1 MYIDMNFRRLI
12 GTALLVLFIFVP
24 AAAKDRVK
32 IAEENS
38 SAVVAINVLRSDAS
52 TFTGTGFLVSSDG
65 LIATTHHVTEDALY
79 MNITFNTGAV
89 SGQATP
95 LALNKEV
102 DLALLKI
109 DAQNLPTVKMAD
121 SDYVLPGQEITVIGN
136 PRRLQNTVSSG
147 IISQVRKKSNG
158 VLWHQISAP
167 ISPSSSGSPV
177 FNEDGFVIGIA
188 FGSYKGEGNQNLNFA
203 VPSNYLA
210 KMIENAGYIPPLQ
223 EWEELPPQ
231 QPSVWDKINNHLRL
245 CWNSLCNL
253 FKHNQQQA
261 Q

>member
-1 MYIDMNFRRLI
+1 MYIDMNFIRTVLI
-12 GTALLVLFIFVP
+12 GLLAVLPLAV
-24 AAAKDRVK
+24 AAKDRVE
-32 IAEENS
+32 IAEQNAA
-38 SAVVAINVLRSDAS
+38 AVVAINVLRSDAT
-52 TFTGTGFLVSSDG
+52 TFTGTGFVVSSDG
-65 LIATTHHVTEDALY
+65 LIATTRHVTDDAIY

-95 LALNKEV
+95 VALNEKV

-109 DAQNLPTVKMAD
+109 DAKNLPTVQMAD

-147 IISQVRKKSNG
+147 IISQVRKKTDG
-158 VLWHQISAP
+158 ILWHQISAP

-177 FNEDGFVIGIA
+177 FNEAGRVVGIA

-210 KMIENAGYIPPLQ
+210 TMLENIGYIPPMHEPQSEPEQ
-223 EWEELPPQ
+223 ELTFRE
-231 QPSVWDKINNHLRL
+231 KITNHLHL
-245 CWNSLCNL
+245 CWQSLCNL
-253 FKHNQQQA
+253 FGHSK
-261 Q
+261 